1 MVSTAST
8 NALPM
13 NCPWRNKLSPS
24 PRPRRGV
31 HIVKVCP
38 VDNIYLLCYTATC
51 LSSIAGAGYSSPF
64 PSHQGVHTR
73 WFGRALEWHSRG
85 QRFDPAYLHQ
95 KTTSSDVVFCILQLP
110 SAAGFNLS
118 AFALEL
124 RLAGL
129 SRRNPAWLSG
139 SVKQNFIP
147 LLHIGTVCAKMGFT
161 ACVLD

>member
-1 MVSTAST
+1 MDVIIGYSIRYLVVSLRTKST
-8 NALPM
+8 
-13 NCPWRNKLSPS
+13 PS
-24 PRPRRGV
+24 PPSRGSL
-31 HIVKVCP
+31 HAC
-38 VDNIYLLCYTATC
+38 T
-51 LSSIAGAGYSSPF
+51 
-64 PSHQGVHTR
+64 
-73 WFGRALEWHSRG
+73 GRALEWHSRG